1 MSGSRS
7 RARQAVVQALY
18 QWQLTAQPV
27 ADIDR
32 HFLRTEECEGLDEEY
47 FAELIR
53 EVPGHVQEL
62 DALLVPHLDRPLAEV
77 DPVERAILRLGAY
90 EFLYHPEIGYR
101 IVLNEA
107 VELAKVFGGDAGH
120 KFVNAV
126 LDRAAVRARPH
137 ETRPSHG

>member
-7 RARQAVVQALY
+7 RTRQAVVQALY
-18 QWQLTAQPV
+18 QWQVTAQPA
-27 ADIDR
+27 ADISR
-32 HFLRTEECEGLDEEY
+32 CFLRTEECCGLDEEY

-62 DALLVPHLDRPLAEV
+62 DALLAPYLDRPLAEV

-126 LDRAAVRARPH
+126 LDRTAARARPH
-137 ETRPSHG
+137 EARPRHG